1 MKYLQAVVLLCG
13 VALALGYP
21 QPEDKPETKPE
32 TKPEVKPE
40 TKPKDSAVALPE
52 NPVNCDC
59 QCDYYT
65 WSSKGKIMGNCNR

>member
-1 MKYLQAVVLLCG
+1 MKYFQAVVLLCG

-21 QPEDKPETKPE
+21 QPEDKPEV
-32 TKPEVKPE
+32 KPEV
-40 TKPKDSAVALPE
+40 KPKDSAVALPE

>member
-32 TKPEVKPE
+32 TKP
-40 TKPKDSAVALPE
+40 KDSAVALPE
-52 NPVNCDC
+52 NPVNCVC

>member
-21 QPEDKPETKPE
+21 QPEDKAEV
-32 TKPEVKPE
+32 KPEVKPE
-40 TKPKDSAVALPE
+40 TKPEVAAVALPE

>member
-1 MKYLQAVVLLCG
+1 MKYFQAVVLLCG

-21 QPEDKPETKPE
+21 QPEDKPEV
-32 TKPEVKPE
+32 KPEV
-40 TKPKDSAVALPE
+40 KPKDSAVALPE

-65 WSSKGKIMGNCNR
+65 WSSKGKIMGNCQR